1 MPAPKSILTE
11 KPKPYAPVTN
21 AIAIYEKT
29 LHICLKMPKRYT
41 YLILQDVIRLA
52 GEVMDNTKK
61 ANSVFAQNL
70 HEAQIRKDYWI
81 NARASLQ
88 ALSSRIDRFIDAPQ
102 SLRYRDEHSN
112 HTKGVTMNELKELA
126 ELMIKEQ
133 SLIKSAIDADKK
145 KSATLSN

>member
-112 HTKGVTMNELKELA
+112 HTKGVTWSS
-126 ELMIKEQ
+126 I
-133 SLIKSAIDADKK
+133 
-145 KSATLSN
+145 